1 MRLRNF
7 NGYKMFESSISV
19 FFLFSF
25 FILKFPFYEKL
36 VMTSQFDLIQFWTLQ
51 FVTQFF
57 KSVLL
62 LGNSRSLIKLL
73 NRKEN

>member
-25 FILKFPFYEKL
+25 FILKFPIYEKL

>member
-1 MRLRNF
+1 
-7 NGYKMFESSISV
+7 MFESSISV

-25 FILKFPFYEKL
+25 FILKFPIYEKL